1 MSLEQ
6 AILDVLADTN
16 RLIARNEL
24 ARVDRIRGVRRDPS
38 AVAAVVNTLLERGL
52 IVEPEGKGQGVE
64 ITDEGRRRLA
74 AISVKMTG
82 IRDQTL

>member
-6 AILDVLADTN
+6 VILAVLADTN
-16 RLIARNEL
+16 RLITRTEL

-38 AVAAVVNTLLERGL
+38 KVAAVINALVEQSL
-52 IVEPEGKGQGVE
+52 IVEPDGKGQGVE

-74 AISVKMTG
+74 A
-82 IRDQTL
+82 